1 MVFFRAGDMIYLR
14 TDEVNETDDIMAATQ
29 EVGTNENGLEF
40 LRSLY
45 EYVKEEYFDE
55 VNRKSRHDQKA
66 FNLAALFVTILSIV
80 LGAPFLAEIDASSI
94 PARVIIF
101 YFATLVFFVLGLLAV
116 SVSFA
121 MVKME
126 GRPTPGGVIDHF
138 RTQDNGSDQ
147 VALIRFLLIRTRD
160 AHERFR
166 KANLKRVKRM
176 NFAYVC
182 LLAGMISLVV
192 TVVLTIN
199 LIPKG

>member
-1 MVFFRAGDMIYLR
+1 M
-14 TDEVNETDDIMAATQ
+14 
-29 EVGTNENGLEF
+29 
-40 LRSLY
+40 
-45 EYVKEEYFDE
+45 
-55 VNRKSRHDQKA
+55 
-66 FNLAALFVTILSIV
+66 
-80 LGAPFLAEIDASSI
+80 
-94 PARVIIF
+94 
-101 YFATLVFFVLGLLAV
+101 LGLLAV